1 MRAVLFASLMTIG
14 WLAFAGPLAAA
25 PPQPIPVV
33 AAENFYGEVAA
44 RIGGPQVAVT
54 SLVAK
59 PGADPHLFET
69 TPAAARA
76 VAAARLV
83 VFNGAGYDAWMTK
96 LLAAAGPASDRRVI
110 VVADLLGK
118 KPGANPH
125 LWYDPAAMPA
135 LAKALA
141 AALSAADPEHHA
153 GYRLRLQRFLESL
166 KPLDKK
172 IAEMRDRYAGTPVTA
187 TEPVFGDMAQALGL
201 EMRNRRFQLA
211 VMNDTEPG
219 ASTIAAFENDLRQHK
234 VKALIYNTQTTG
246 SAVRRLVKLARKSHI
261 PVVGV
266 SETEPA
272 GETYQGWMLRQL
284 AALDAA
290 LSGGGQ

>member
-1 MRAVLFASLMTIG
+1 MRAVLAVTLVMIG
-14 WLAFAGPLAAA
+14 WLASAA
-25 PPQPIPVV
+25 PLPAAPLPPIAVV

-54 SLVAK
+54 SLIAN
-59 PGADPHLFET
+59 PDADPHLFEVS
-69 TPAAARA
+69 ASAARA
-76 VAAARLV
+76 VAKARLV

-96 LLAAAGPASDRRVI
+96 LLAAASSESRRVI

-141 AALSAADPEHHA
+141 AALSALDPAHRA
-153 GYRLRLQRFLESL
+153 GYARRLQQFLQSL
-166 KPLDKK
+166 RPLDAK
-172 IAEMRDRYAGTPVTA
+172 IADMRQRYSGNAVTA
-187 TEPVFGDMAQALGL
+187 SEPIFGYMAQALGL
-201 EMRNRRFQLA
+201 DMRNRRFQLA
-211 VMNDTEPG
+211 VMNNTEPG
-219 ASTIAAFENDLRQHK
+219 ASTIAAFEGDLRQHK
-234 VKALIYNTQTTG
+234 VKALIYNTQTTDP
-246 SAVRRLVKLARKSHI
+246 AVRRLVKLARASHI
-261 PVVGV
+261 PVIGV
-266 SETEPA
+266 SETQPA

-290 LSGGGQ
+290 LSGGAR